1 MSRPRP
7 TLAEGL
13 YRIVVACLL
22 ALIALTV
29 LIGVVMVALGY
40 DSDLA
45 GRVFGSA
52 CLYVLAFGVFVAAG
66 TVLRR
71 RRVRPAMVIS
81 IASTIIGT
89 TGAFLVIWYES
100 TLTWSTQERVIQ
112 IAITLLILGVA
123 LAHTGI
129 FSLIRTH
136 SRLLFWVKN
145 ATTVC
150 LWSAATAVV
159 LMFWL
164 GDLIGSTTAFMVL
177 MMTTGLLSLATLVG
191 TVVVPLAAVS
201 QANRESDPVE
211 SVASRLTIRLE
222 CPDCGTRQTLGT
234 GAVRCVSCR
243 ATLLIEVEEP
253 RCKCG
258 YLLYRLVGDQC
269 PECGRA
275 IPPEE
280 RWAGPESPETPAA
293 VAGEKSAPNP
303 EP

>member
-29 LIGVVMVALGY
+29 LIGVVFFALDY

-45 GRVFGSA
+45 GRVFGST

-136 SRLLFWVKN
+136 SRLLFWVKS

-150 LWSAATAVV
+150 LWGAGTALV
-159 LMFWL
+159 LTFWL
-164 GDLIGSTTAFMVL
+164 ADLMGSMRVFMALVI
-177 MMTTGLLSLATLVG
+177 TTGLLSLATLVG

-201 QANRESDPVE
+201 QANRETDPVE

-243 ATLLIEVEEP
+243 ASLLIEVEEP

-258 YLLYRLVGDQC
+258 YLFYRLVGDQC
-269 PECGRA
+269 PECGRV
-275 IPPEE
+275 IPLEE
-280 RWAGPESPETPAA
+280 RWAGLGGEAA
-293 VAGEKSAPNP
+293 DPVVGDPR
-303 EP
+303 

>member
-13 YRIVVACLL
+13 YRIVVGCLL
-22 ALIALTV
+22 ALIASTV
-29 LIGVVMVALGY
+29 LIGVVFFALDY

-52 CLYVLAFGVFVAAG
+52 CLSVLAFGVFVATG

-136 SRLLFWVKN
+136 SRLLFWVKS

-150 LWSAATAVV
+150 LWGAGTALV
-159 LMFWL
+159 LTFWL
-164 GDLIGSTTAFMVL
+164 ADLMGSMRVFMALVI
-177 MMTTGLLSLATLVG
+177 TSGLLSLATLVG

-201 QANRESDPVE
+201 QANRETDPVE

-243 ATLLIEVEEP
+243 ASLLIEVEEP

-258 YLLYRLVGDQC
+258 YLFYRLVGDQC

-280 RWAGPESPETPAA
+280 RWAGLGGEAA
-293 VAGEKSAPNP
+293 DPVVGDPR
-303 EP
+303 